1 MGRLLILIIIVFLAG
16 CNVISIKN
24 DDGNLPHIKL
34 TEDAYFCR
42 NGEINIKVDLEELII
57 TCRIKI

>member
-1 MGRLLILIIIVFLAG
+1 MGRLLILVIIVFLAG

-24 DDGNLPHIKL
+24 DDENLPHIEL

-42 NGEINIKVDLEELII
+42 NGEIKIKVDLEELII

>member
-1 MGRLLILIIIVFLAG
+1 MGRLLILVIIVSLAG

-24 DDGNLPHIKL
+24 DDGNLPHIEL

-42 NGEINIKVDLEELII
+42 NGEIKIKVDLEELII